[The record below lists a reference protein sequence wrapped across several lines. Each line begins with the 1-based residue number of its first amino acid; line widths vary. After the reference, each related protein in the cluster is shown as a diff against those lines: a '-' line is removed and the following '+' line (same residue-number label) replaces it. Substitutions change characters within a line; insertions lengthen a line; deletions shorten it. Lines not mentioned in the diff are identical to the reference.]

1 MKDLASLQDEF
12 QRAVVAGDDAVLAEL
27 VDTSKENR
35 NVLLNVYRNA
45 YVLRLIDFLSHDYE
59 KLHAYMGDE
68 QFAQMARDFIAANPS
83 ATPNAR
89 WFGAGLAKFLQ
100 TSDPYRDMP
109 VLSDLADL
117 ESALNDVF
125 DAEDAV
131 VLGLVDLKAV
141 APDAWPMLT
150 FVPHPATRRLDLSTN
165 ASDIWSALHKDET
178 PPQPKA
184 PGETNQLIIYRSDG
198 MAAFRALSSDE
209 AMMWDEAAKG
219 VRFSI
224 LCEMLS
230 IYCGEE
236 NAAARAASYL
246 QGWINSGL
254 LTRVEIEG

>member
-12 QRAVVAGDDAVLAEL
+12 QRAVLEGDDAVLAEL

-59 KLHAYMGDE
+59 KLYAYMGDG

-89 WFGAGLAKFLQ
+89 WFGAGLPSFLR
-100 TSDPYRDMP
+100 DNNPYRDIP
-109 VLSDLADL
+109 VLADLADL
-117 ESALNDVF
+117 ERALNDAF

-141 APDAWPMLT
+141 VPDAWPMLV
-150 FVPHPATRRLDLSTN
+150 FAPHPATRRLDLSTN
-165 ASDIWSALHKDET
+165 APDIWTALHKDET
-178 PPQPKA
+178 PPQPRT
-184 PGETNQLIIYRSDG
+184 PGETNQLIVYRSDG
-198 MAAFRALSSDE
+198 MAAFRPLSSDE
-209 AMMWDEAAKG
+209 AMMWDEAAKC

-230 IYCGEE
+230 IYGGEE

-246 QGWINSGL
+246 QGWINTGL
-254 LTRVEIEG
+254 LTSVEVED